1 MKGSIW
7 GIFKSMDHK
16 TPRVYC
22 DSLET
27 AEKFLPE
34 WKGHVLKEM
43 TRKPIK
49 LKKLLKENNFLPKKA
64 GSVGSLG
71 SVMQNF
77 SEGDKFAFKTLE
89 DLWSKGQYE
98 LKGFDLAL
106 VYKSIWEYPGKS
118 LMVSVGR
125 TYITEGASDCSIVL
139 MKELGYKIDY
149 YGEVTASL
157 FPEEKDDPPEIK
169 RHFDPSSIKGK
180 NSGMKELIRY
190 QIESGT
196 SGVLRDS
203 EWAKR
208 TQEDTVRTKIKE
220 GTNTWT
226 LMQLFSPHRK
236 EWTGEERR
244 EKNQGSRERDRRVNV
259 RDDSRGHWEISGL
272 SSWLFLPWREKLF
285 NKGNVFYQSQSGLE
299 NFGRYD
305 SARPLPCEMV
315 FRMDVLPCTI
325 DFWFVLDKPTPT
337 NPRGTISFD
346 TPEDLLEVDGLD
358 TALTETIPT
367 KELMEFI
374 WQDIELAPM
383 ERNQLPSMMRD
394 YYSLKKKPLSLNMDA
409 PSAADVVTD

>member
-1 MKGSIW
+1 MKGTIW
-7 GIFKSMDHK
+7 GIFKTMDHK

-49 LKKLLKENNFLPKKA
+49 LKKLLGENNFLPKKA

-71 SVMQNF
+71 SVMENF

-89 DLWSKGQYE
+89 DLWSKGQFE

-106 VYKSIWEYPGKS
+106 VYKSIWENAGDD
-118 LMVSVGR
+118 
-125 TYITEGASDCSIVL
+125 TYQPSDCSIVL
-139 MKELGYKIDY
+139 MKELGYEIDY

-169 RHFDPSSIKGK
+169 QHFDPSSIKGET
-180 NSGMKELIRY
+180 SGLRELIRY
-190 QIESGT
+190 KIESGT
-196 SGVLRDS
+196 SGVIIDS

-208 TQEDTVRTKIKE
+208 TQENTIRTELKE

-226 LMQLFSPHRK
+226 LRQLFSPHRK

-244 EKNQGSRERDRRVNV
+244 EINQGSRERDRRKTLQGDN
-259 RDDSRGHWEISGL
+259 SRGQWVISGL
-272 SSWLFLPWREKLF
+272 ASWLFLPWREKLF
-285 NKGNVFYQSQSGLE
+285 NKGNVFYQSKSGLD

-305 SARPLPCEMV
+305 SVRPLPCEMV

-325 DFWFVLDKPTPT
+325 DFWLVLDKPTPT
-337 NPRGTISFD
+337 KPHGTISFD
-346 TPEDLLEVDGLD
+346 TPEELLEVDGLD
-358 TALTETIPT
+358 AVLTESIPT
-367 KELMEFI
+367 VDLMEFI

-394 YYSLKKKPLSLNMDA
+394 YYAES
-409 PSAADVVTD
+409 VR